1 MNKIGTSADIDAR
14 RRMDAVEGMGGMHN
28 P

>member
-14 RRMDAVEGMGGMHN
+14 RRMDAVEGMDGMHN